1 MKKLLPLFV
10 IIMMIFA
17 LMGCKSLNE
26 PECGLF
32 YGDSLELYLGQKV
45 YSCDSE
51 WFCIDSIIQDTRS
64 ADDPSGVLEFAMS
77 YEIDGSLY
85 HEHFN
90 TADSWVEQNNFTGYQ
105 FLLQEVSRNGFV
117 VTSYYLNVYD
127 IYPDQAINLALYDNR
142 FRLYGIYVR
151 DIEG

>member
-1 MKKLLPLFV
+1 
-10 IIMMIFA
+10 MMFSFI
-17 LMGCKSLNE
+17 GCQSIHE
-26 PECGLF
+26 PGCGLF

-45 YSCDSE
+45 YSCDSA

-90 TADSWVEQNNFTGYQ
+90 TADSWVVQNNFTGYQ

-142 FRLYGIYVR
+142 FRLYGIYDR